1 MKVAAFDFDGTLH
14 VGPHLGPDMSHLE
27 ASHGGFRAADLEA
40 IEAWRA
46 AGHLAVAATGRSRAA
61 LAHGM
66 QGSTLRFDYQ
76 VLSNGASAATGD
88 GAELIFAYP
97 IDPDVLRAAIDAFS
111 EQPGM
116 AVFGTTIGAIDG
128 VFANNTGD
136 TSNLTAHF
144 TPMTKAD
151 VPDHTFAV
159 VPLWV
164 PEDDTLRA
172 DVVVWAEALGGVT
185 VAQNQTYVD
194 VMAPGRTKGTGV
206 LELLDHL
213 GLDRADV
220 ELYTFGD
227 SWNDLSMHAI
237 ADHAHSF
244 THSPADVQAATGT
257 VLTSVAEV
265 LTSYL

>member
-14 VGPHLGPDMSHLE
+14 HPNSDG
-27 ASHGGFRAADLEA
+27 GGFRRADLEA

-46 AGHLAVAATGRSRAA
+46 AGNLAVAATGRSRAA

-66 QGSTLRFDYQ
+66 QGSTLQFDYQ

-97 IDPDVLRAAIDAFS
+97 IDPDVLRAAIDTFRD
-111 EQPGM
+111 QPGM
-116 AVFGTTIGAIDG
+116 AVFGTTIGAVDG

-144 TPMTKAD
+144 TRMTEAD
-151 VPDHTFAV
+151 IPDYTFAV

-164 PEDDTLRA
+164 PEDDQLRA
-172 DVVVWAEALGGVT
+172 DVVAWAEALGGVT

-194 VMAPGRTKGTGV
+194 IMAPGRTKGAGV
-206 LELLDHL
+206 LELLEQL
-213 GLDRADV
+213 RLDRDGV

-227 SWNDLSMHAI
+227 SWNDLSMHEI
-237 ADHAHSF
+237 ADHSHSF
-244 THSPADVQAATGT
+244 RHSPADVQAATHNVIG
-257 VLTSVAEV
+257 SVAEAIN
-265 LTSYL
+265 TYL